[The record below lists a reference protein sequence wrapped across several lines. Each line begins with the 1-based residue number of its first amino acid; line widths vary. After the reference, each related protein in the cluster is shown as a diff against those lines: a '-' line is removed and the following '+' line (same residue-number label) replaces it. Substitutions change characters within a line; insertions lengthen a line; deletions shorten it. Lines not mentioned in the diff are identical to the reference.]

1 MHKICQTATVLLM
14 LVWICGYNDMN
25 NQIFI
30 ACKPWNKSDVLE
42 ENFSFI
48 VTLSLLIDM
57 NEVGAIKWLRN

>member
-30 ACKPWNKSDVLE
+30 ASKPWNKSDVLG
-42 ENFSFI
+42 EN
-48 VTLSLLIDM
+48 LIDI
-57 NEVGAIKWLRN
+57 NQVGAIKWLRN